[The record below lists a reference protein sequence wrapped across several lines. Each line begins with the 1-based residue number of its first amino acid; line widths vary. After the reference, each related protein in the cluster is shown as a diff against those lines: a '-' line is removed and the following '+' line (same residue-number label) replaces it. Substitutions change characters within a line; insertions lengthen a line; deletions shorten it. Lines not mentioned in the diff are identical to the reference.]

1 MFVVWDLRFRYC
13 FVFRYS
19 DFEFKIRASLRILP
33 IRYNVFMFRY
43 LKSFD
48 LLLVGSV
55 MSLFIFGLATMF
67 FTAQDNQ
74 LIRLQLIKQI
84 FFGVSGILIF
94 FLLASF
100 DLRFLRTR
108 SVWVMFIYIVGIISL
123 LGVLLVG
130 VKVRGASSWFH
141 VGPFTIEPVEFVKI
155 SIILLLGK
163 YFSFRHAELQQVRHV
178 FISGAYVGIP
188 VLIALLQPDLGAAV
202 VLFSIWFGILLL
214 LELPK
219 KQVIFLSVCGLLIF
233 LLGWF
238 AFLAPYQKGRLTSFA
253 SATDPQGGGYH
264 TRQAIV
270 AIGSGGLFGKKLSEP
285 TQASQN
291 FLPES
296 TTDFI
301 FAASV
306 ERFGL
311 LGATIIL
318 FGFAIL
324 FWRILRVAYFASN
337 NFIRAVAAGC
347 ALLFFAHATIHI
359 GMNLGLL
366 PVTGLPLPFVSYGG
380 SHIISG
386 FIILGILESL
396 KRHQA
401 SLQLDPAYSDVFSS

>member
-1 MFVVWDLRFRYC
+1 M
-13 FVFRYS
+13 
-19 DFEFKIRASLRILP
+19 
-33 IRYNVFMFRY
+33 IRYLR
-43 LKSFD
+43 SFD
-48 LLLVGSV
+48 LLLIGSA
-55 MSLFIFGLATMF
+55 MSLFIFGLATTF

-74 LIRLQLIKQI
+74 IIQLQLIKQI
-84 FFGVSGILIF
+84 SFGVLGVLIF
-94 FLLASF
+94 FFLASF

-130 VKVRGASSWFH
+130 IKVRGASSWFH
-141 VGPFTIEPVEFVKI
+141 IGPFTIEPVEFVKI
-155 SIILLLGK
+155 SIILLLSK
-163 YFSFRHAELQQVRHV
+163 YFSFRHAELQQFRHV
-178 FISGAYVGIP
+178 FISGIYVGIP
-188 VLIALLQPDLGAAV
+188 VVIALLQPDLGAAV

-219 KQVIFLSVCGLLIF
+219 KQLIFLSACGLFVF

-253 SATDPQGGGYH
+253 AANDPQGGGYH
-264 TRQAIV
+264 TRQAMI
-270 AIGSGGLFGKKLSEP
+270 AIGSGGLLGKKISEP

-301 FAASV
+301 FAAST

-311 LGATIIL
+311 VGATAIL
-318 FGFAIL
+318 FGFMIL
-324 FWRILRVAYFASN
+324 FWRILRIAYFASN
-337 NFIRAVAAGC
+337 NFIRSVAAGC
-347 ALLFFAHATIHI
+347 ALLFFAHTTIHI

-380 SHIISG
+380 SHIIAG
-386 FIILGILESL
+386 FIILGIMESL
-396 KRHQA
+396 RRHQA
-401 SLQLDPAYSDVFSS
+401 QLQLDPSYSDSFES